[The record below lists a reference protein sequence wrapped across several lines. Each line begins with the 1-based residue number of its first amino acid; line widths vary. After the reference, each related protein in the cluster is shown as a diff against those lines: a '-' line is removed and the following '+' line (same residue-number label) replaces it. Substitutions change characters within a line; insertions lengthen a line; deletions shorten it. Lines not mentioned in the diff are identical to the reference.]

1 MDSEHVPTFV
11 HGICQFF
18 HIFPATGFFTCRQV
32 IRMLV
37 VISRLCPAIQMEI
50 QLFHS
55 LLMKFS
61 DFFCTLCKSCQMIVL
76 FRILRIKEIGVVL
89 HLGFDSLVSEG
100 TSDQIV
106 DGRVSCRLFF
116 QGS

>member
-1 MDSEHVPTFV
+1 
-11 HGICQFF
+11 
-18 HIFPATGFFTCRQV
+18 
-32 IRMLV
+32 MLV
-37 VISRLCPAIQMEI
+37 VISRLCPAIQMKV

-55 LLMKFS
+55 LLMEFS
-61 DFFCTLCKSCQMIVL
+61 DFFCTLCKRCQMIVL
-76 FRILRIKEIGVVL
+76 FRILRIEEIGIVL